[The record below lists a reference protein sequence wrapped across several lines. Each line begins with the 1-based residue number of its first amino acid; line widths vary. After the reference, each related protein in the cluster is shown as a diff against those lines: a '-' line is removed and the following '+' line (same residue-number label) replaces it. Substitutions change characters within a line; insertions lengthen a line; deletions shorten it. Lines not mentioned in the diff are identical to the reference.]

1 MCATMLGKWRPR
13 GGRAVPEGVHVDF
26 PLREETERQIP
37 ASGCTY
43 FVCRLMFGGMSEDQ
57 AAASID
63 LFAADVMPY
72 LAKLAPR

>member
-1 MCATMLGKWRPR
+1 
-13 GGRAVPEGVHVDF
+13 V
-26 PLREETERQIP
+26 REELESQIP

-43 FVCRLMFGGMSEDQ
+43 LVCRLMFGGMSEAE

-63 LFAADVMPY
+63 LFTADVMPY